1 MLLALAFSSDDD
13 VYGRGTA
20 PKTQRKNVLQMYRI
34 GLPDAFCK
42 NTGHLVNS
50 ARSKLCRNS

>member
-1 MLLALAFSSDDD
+1 MPEIVVTPKILGPREIGALL
-13 VYGRGTA
+13 
-20 PKTQRKNVLQMYRI
+20 